1 MPASSNLAVSV
12 RLLLRCIL
20 GFSLAMALISSPREV
35 ALGQGTP
42 RTLVAILAHADDEIP
57 AGPILARYAREGA
70 RVFLIIATDGGQG
83 TGGGGSGV
91 RRDSVAPDELAR
103 TRAEEARCSAQAL
116 GAQPPILLGFPDGKL
131 GEITDRTLLIRLTAR
146 LAEELERLRPEAVMT
161 WGPDGGTGHPDH
173 RIVGGVATQL
183 VRAGAPGAPERLYYM
198 YFPAE
203 AFRAMN
209 PQRGAPPLLVPQAKY
224 LTTRVSFT
232 PPDLDAAQRAMS
244 CHRSQFT
251 PEVLQRVLPAQAKVW
266 NGTIA
271 LVPASATAGG
281 TDLFR

>member
-1 MPASSNLAVSV
+1 MSASTDLAVPAG
-12 RLLLRCIL
+12 RMLR
-20 GFSLAMALISSPREV
+20 GVMAFAASMALILAPLEV

-131 GEITDRTLLIRLTAR
+131 GEITDRTLLVRLTAR
-146 LAEELERLRPEAVMT
+146 LAEEFESLCSDAFSGLVK
-161 WGPDGGTGHPDH
+161 TG
-173 RIVGGVATQL
+173 L
-183 VRAGAPGAPERLYYM
+183 
-198 YFPAE
+198 
-203 AFRAMN
+203 
-209 PQRGAPPLLVPQAKY
+209 
-224 LTTRVSFT
+224 S
-232 PPDLDAAQRAMS
+232 
-244 CHRSQFT
+244 
-251 PEVLQRVLPAQAKVW
+251 
-266 NGTIA
+266 
-271 LVPASATAGG
+271 SATRYGSRSLAVPL
-281 TDLFR
+281 TCSARRSL

>member
-1 MPASSNLAVSV
+1 MSASTDLAVPAG
-12 RLLLRCIL
+12 RMLR
-20 GFSLAMALISSPREV
+20 GVMAFAASMALILAPLEV

-131 GEITDRTLLIRLTAR
+131 GEITDRTLLVRLTAR
-146 LAEELERLRPEAVMT
+146 LAEELERLRPDAVVT

-173 RIVGGVATQL
+173 RIVSGVATQL
-183 VRAGAPGAPERLYYM
+183 VRTGAPGVPERLYYM

-209 PQRGAPPLLVPQAKY
+209 PQRGAPPLLVPQSKY
-224 LTTRVSFT
+224 FTTRVSFT

-251 PEVLQRVLPAQAKVW
+251 PDVLQRVLPAQAAFW

-271 LVPASATAGG
+271 LAPAFSTAGG

>member
-1 MPASSNLAVSV
+1 MSASTDLAVPAG
-12 RLLLRCIL
+12 RMLR
-20 GFSLAMALISSPREV
+20 GVMAFAASMALILAPREV

-116 GAQPPILLGFPDGKL
+116 GAQPPLLLGFPDGKL
-131 GEITDRTLLIRLTAR
+131 GEITDRTLLVRLTAR
-146 LAEELERLRPEAVMT
+146 LAEELERLRPDAVVT

-173 RIVGGVATQL
+173 RIVSGVATQL
-183 VRAGAPGAPERLYYM
+183 VRTGAPGVPERLYYM

-209 PQRGAPPLLVPQAKY
+209 PQRGAPPLLVPQSKY
-224 LTTRVSFT
+224 FTTRVSFT

-251 PEVLQRVLPAQAKVW
+251 PEVLQRVLPAQAAFW

-271 LVPASATAGG
+271 LAPAFSTAGG

>member
-1 MPASSNLAVSV
+1 MSASTDLAVPAG
-12 RLLLRCIL
+12 RMLR
-20 GFSLAMALISSPREV
+20 GVMAFAASMALILAPREV

-131 GEITDRTLLIRLTAR
+131 GEITDRTLLVRLTAR
-146 LAEELERLRPEAVMT
+146 LAEELERLRPDAVVT

-173 RIVGGVATQL
+173 RIVSGVATQL
-183 VRAGAPGAPERLYYM
+183 VRTGAPGVPERLYYM

-209 PQRGAPPLLVPQAKY
+209 PQRGAPPLLVPQSKY
-224 LTTRVSFT
+224 FTTRVSFT
-232 PPDLDAAQRAMS
+232 PPDLHAAQRAMS

-251 PEVLQRVLPAQAKVW
+251 PEVLQRVLPAQAAFW

-271 LVPASATAGG
+271 LAPAFATTRG